1 MLNKALL
8 TTVLLLSVSAAH
20 GSFITFEGA
29 GANPTDVTATRD
41 AFRTAVG
48 GGTVAGANGSFGGVR
63 REINWDGVPTGFAD
77 PNALPAN
84 FFNVNSPRG
93 VVFNTP
99 GTGFMVSANAGGS
112 TPAFFGFPGDFQAF
126 SAQRLFT
133 AIGSSITDIN
143 FFVPGT
149 NSAATTSAFGLI
161 FVDVEVADL
170 TKLEFFDQS
179 NALIFSRNALVSGNR
194 GLTFLGGMANAGEQ
208 ISRVRITSGQNTL
221 VSNGALGNLTG
232 DMVVMDDFLYAEPAR
247 VQRVPEP
254 TTVMLLSIGLLAA
267 FLRRRSRVR

>member
-1 MLNKALL
+1 MLQKALL
-8 TTVLLLSVSAAH
+8 TIALFFSVSAAQ
-20 GSFITFEGA
+20 GSFIAFEVA
-29 GANPTDVTATRD
+29 GGSLADIIATRD

-48 GGTVAGANGSFGGVR
+48 GGTVGGANGSFGGVR

-77 PNALPAN
+77 PNVLPAN

-99 GTGFMVSANAGGS
+99 GTGFMVSANGTGS
-112 TPAFFGFPGDFQAF
+112 TPALFGFSGDFQVF
-126 SAQRLFT
+126 SAPRLFT

-149 NSAATTSAFGLI
+149 SSAATTSAFGLI
-161 FVDVEVADL
+161 FVDVDVADL

-179 NALIFSRNALVSGNR
+179 NALIFSRNAFVSGTA
-194 GLTFLGGMANAGEQ
+194 GLTFLGGVANAGEQ

-221 VSNGALGNLTG
+221 SSNGALGNLTG
-232 DMVVMDDFLYAEPAR
+232 DMVVMDDFLYAEPIV

-254 TTVMLLSIGLLAA
+254 PTFLLLSLGFLAV
-267 FLRRRSRVR
+267 LTRRRSRVG